1 MNGARPSKGD
11 VFITYDMID
20 TEQVHDIVF
29 DGIDFTDHPD
39 YSDAH
44 IIEATYMGREM
55 TDTEIEDLQ
64 DQQPMWVYENLMDN
78 IF

>member
-1 MNGARPSKGD
+1 MERVMKKKEL
-11 VFITYDMID
+11 FITYDMID
-20 TEQVHDIVF
+20 TEQVSDIVF

-44 IIEATYMGREM
+44 IQEATYKEREM
-55 TDTEIEDLQ
+55 TVTEIEDLE
-64 DQQPMWVYENLMDN
+64 DQQPMWVYEKLMDN